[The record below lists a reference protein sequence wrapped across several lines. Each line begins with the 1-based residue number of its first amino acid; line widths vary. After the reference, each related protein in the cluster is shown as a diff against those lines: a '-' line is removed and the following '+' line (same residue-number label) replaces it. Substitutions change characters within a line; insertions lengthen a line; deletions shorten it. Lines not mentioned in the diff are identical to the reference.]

1 MRDRLNQTCIGSW
14 IATASPIVAEV
25 MATEFDWLCVDAEH
39 SPATAADTVAI
50 FQAIK
55 ATNPYCTPFVRLR
68 GHDYSAA
75 SRYLDMGAVGIIA
88 PLVNTRARAECLV
101 NACRYPPQGDRGLGF
116 CRANRYGNNITAE
129 SMAKANDRTIVV
141 VQIEHKAALTNLE
154 AILSVPGVDAAFVGP
169 WDLAASL
176 GRLGSFDF
184 MDKILGDIVEACVEA
199 GVAPGIHVTNASNEA
214 LGDAVRK
221 HFRLI
226 AHGLDTEFIKHGIR
240 K

>member
-1 MRDRLNQTCIGSW
+1 MRERLNQTCIGSW

-88 PLVNTRARAECLV
+88 PLVNTRARA
-101 NACRYPPQGDRGLGF
+101 
-116 CRANRYGNNITAE
+116 
-129 SMAKANDRTIVV
+129 NDRTIVV

-154 AILSVPGVDAAFVGP
+154 SILSVPGVDAAFVGP